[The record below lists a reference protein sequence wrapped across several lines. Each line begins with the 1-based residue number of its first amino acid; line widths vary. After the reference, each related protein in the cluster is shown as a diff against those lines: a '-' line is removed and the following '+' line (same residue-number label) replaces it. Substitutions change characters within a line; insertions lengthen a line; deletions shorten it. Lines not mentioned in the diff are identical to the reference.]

1 MFRTARDL
9 NSVQYLKGEDCV
21 VYLANAGEW
30 DAAMLA
36 PLEGNRVERPP
47 CLRGLR
53 AFLVS
58 FWYRFECNFRICQ
71 NEFFLKLADLIIVG
85 YFGTDIS
92 GKKNSSA
99 HCGKQVHPLG
109 ALIDY

>member
-1 MFRTARDL
+1 MQ
-9 NSVQYLKGEDCV
+9 NLKGDERADDFK
-21 VYLANAGEW
+21 YAGEW

-53 AFLVS
+53 AFLVL
-58 FWYRFECNFRICQ
+58 FWYRFECNFRFCQ

-85 YFGTDIS
+85 YFGT
-92 GKKNSSA
+92 GKFPES
-99 HCGKQVHPLG
+99 
-109 ALIDY
+109 

>member
-1 MFRTARDL
+1 MQ
-9 NSVQYLKGEDCV
+9 NLKGDERADDFK
-21 VYLANAGEW
+21 YAGEW

-58 FWYRFECNFRICQ
+58 FWYRFECNFRFCQ

-109 ALIDY
+109 GAID

>member
-1 MFRTARDL
+1 MFGAARDL
-9 NSVQYLKGEDCV
+9 SSVHNLKGDESILL
-21 VYLANAGEW
+21 LANGGEC

-71 NEFFLKLADLIIVG
+71 NAFFLKLADLIIVG

-92 GKKNSSA
+92 GKKIP
-99 HCGKQVHPLG
+99 Q
-109 ALIDY
+109 LIVGSKSTLWGR